1 MNMTQDFIAV
11 RWCDVP
17 VSIVNAL
24 KRTVRT
30 HGHLDAA
37 LSIQGRTKAQTGNVY
52 TAVDKSAGLV
62 DWLGTK
68 GRKHIEL
75 KYTHRASLET
85 DVV

>member
-11 RWCDVP
+11 RWCDMH

-30 HGHLDAA
+30 RGHLDAA
-37 LSIQGRTKAQTGNVY
+37 LNIQGGMKAQTGNVH
-52 TAVDKSAGLV
+52 TVVDKSAGLV
-62 DWLGTK
+62 DWLRIK

-75 KYTHRASLET
+75 KNTHLASLET
-85 DVV
+85 GVV